1 MYRRLRL
8 AALLLILP
16 ALAACGG
23 TPATP
28 TARSQAT
35 GTPPAA
41 TPPAT
46 ATPTPTPPAGFVFFI
61 SPDHRYQ
68 IAYPASWQ
76 AVILLGT
83 PVTVE
88 FRGAGQV
95 FDVSELGTNRT
106 GTPAEIDNAYC
117 QQWQKGVAP
126 NPVRTSSVILAG
138 QTWTRANCDAGVSGA
153 AVVLIVEV
161 VSYEG
166 MFYQLAYTSPVVEFR
181 SDNSAY
187 YSKMEHS
194 FQFLH

>member
-1 MYRRLRL
+1 MYRRLCL
-8 AALLLILP
+8 YALVLMPL

-23 TPATP
+23 TPATTGAHP
-28 TARSQAT
+28 HAAT
-35 GTPPAA
+35 TPPAA
-41 TPPAT
+41 TPTAT
-46 ATPTPTPPAGFVFFI
+46 ATPAPTPPAGFVFFI
-61 SPDHRYQ
+61 SSDHLYQ

-76 AVILLGT
+76 AVPLPDT

-95 FDVSELGTNRT
+95 FDVSELGTNPT

-126 NPVRTSSVILAG
+126 NPVPTSSVTLAG
-138 QTWTRANCDAGVSGA
+138 QTWTRANCDAKVSGA
-153 AVVLIVEV
+153 AVVLVVEV

-166 MFYQLAYTSPVVEFR
+166 MYYQLAYTSPIVEFK

-187 YSKMEHS
+187 YTKMERS
-194 FQFLH
+194 FQFLR